1 MIYQELFSL
10 LSKSLT
16 LYSSFGSDFFFIS
29 ENVTLTPSSIAS
41 LTPDLT
47 LKSQTAA
54 ELSLKYI
61 EIIKEYNNIINPDT
75 VLIELNDITE
85 KFIITNQTLAS
96 SLLNVSQEAEFS
108 IVTQISSAIEL
119 TQLNKVLYGNIAS
132 IITSP
137 KTPTAEKI
145 VNNITNGIPYSVYL
159 QSLSI
164 TISAL
169 GCLLALKS
177 SEDTDFNKYLGTTA
191 QASAAAIDNLFIL

>member
-61 EIIKEYNNIINPDT
+61 EILKEYNNIINPDT